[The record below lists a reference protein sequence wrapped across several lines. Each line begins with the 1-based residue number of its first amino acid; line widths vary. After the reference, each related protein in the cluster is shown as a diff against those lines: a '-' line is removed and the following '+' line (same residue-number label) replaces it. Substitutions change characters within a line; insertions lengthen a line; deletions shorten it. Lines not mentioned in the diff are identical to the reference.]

1 MTFEPQVA
9 QASSMAYDG
18 NEAGSCQV
26 NNLVVQLFHDTPPM
40 RFYGNAD
47 VSCTIREIQESSSGE
62 NFGEYFYGETA
73 DKKASISLTK
83 YPQDGVYYFSGTI
96 TDMENGKYY
105 SIRVDSSLNYMVSE
119 YEPSDF
125 PPETD
130 PVVDS
135 EPVSQNAEPIGI
147 RARGLF
153 SGAAERI
160 QDYSSQRKRR
170 LQVTPLI
177 DVMVAWTQAAE
188 CEVASLPIGCTS
200 TAITENSIRALINT
214 AVSEM
219 NVAMSSSGI
228 DANFNLLYT
237 YRHPTIDIN
246 GDATTNTNLNLFT
259 NSGDDQSLRQLYGA
273 DMMVLIQ
280 SQRSGTC
287 GIAWLN
293 LQSPPNI
300 GTARNFMYSV
310 TAQNCIPNKTFQHE
324 MGHNLVGTSRRKSDL
339 TYVSHPPAFVCNDS
353 WFCRDVAIIGEPT
366 PHLFATWTTDLWP
379 MVGKTL
385 EVTFV
390 PLWHT
395 IASLQRLKNV
405 EEGHGPQP
413 DLAYESINFLRNLYN
428 IKVKLLAIP

>member
-130 PVVDS
+130 AVVDS
-135 EPVSQNAEPIGI
+135 EPVSQNTDPIGI

-153 SGAAERI
+153 SGSEERI
-160 QDYSSQRKRR
+160 QDYSSQRKRK
-170 LQVTPLI
+170 LQATPLI

-200 TAITENSIRALINT
+200 NAITENLIRAEINT
-214 AVSEM
+214 AVSDM
-219 NVAMSSSGI
+219 NHAMIVSEIS
-228 DANFNLLYT
+228 ATFNLLHT
-237 YRHPTIDIN
+237 YRHPNIDTDGVATISSN
-246 GDATTNTNLNLFT
+246 LATFR
-259 NSGDDQSLRQLYGA
+259 NSALDQTLRQQYGA
-273 DMMVLIQ
+273 DMMVLLQ
-280 SQRSGTC
+280 SQDSSSC
-287 GIAWLN
+287 GIAYLN
-293 LQSPPNI
+293 KQVPAFI
-300 GTARNFMYSV
+300 GTASHLMYSV
-310 TAQNCIPNKTFQHE
+310 TSQNCIPNKTFQHE
-324 MGHNLVGTSRRKSDL
+324 IGHNLVST
-339 TYVSHPPAFVCNDS
+339 
-353 WFCRDVAIIGEPT
+353 
-366 PHLFATWTTDLWP
+366 
-379 MVGKTL
+379 
-385 EVTFV
+385 
-390 PLWHT
+390 
-395 IASLQRLKNV
+395 
-405 EEGHGPQP
+405 
-413 DLAYESINFLRNLYN
+413 
-428 IKVKLLAIP
+428 